1 MMRGRRVLTGL
12 LCVAWILG
20 GSRVAR
26 AQAVSGGQDKA
37 SCGADLVKNLAGAWK
52 APEYK
57 MKRASEVGAQVF
69 GPNAFDIRNVELAL
83 EPSGEGVLKISTSVL
98 DQKGKTWAPTL
109 IEAKVAVA
117 APQQTAAAG
126 RCEPVVTVAS
136 VEERY
141 LDETNY
147 HTPMT
152 GSRVVI
158 VTDPAAKQIDV
169 RFETP
174 KGEGSFWSTLMRQV
188 PRTPRTPRPQPVQ

>member
-1 MMRGRRVLTGL
+1 MARRGVLTVL
-12 LCVAWILG
+12 LCGAWIVG
-20 GSRVAR
+20 GPQAAR
-26 AQAVSGGQDKA
+26 AQAVSGGQDKP
-37 SCGADLVKNLAGAWK
+37 SCGADLVKSLAGAWK

-69 GPNAFDIRNVELAL
+69 GSNAFDIRNVELTL

-98 DQKGKTWAPTL
+98 DQKGKAWAPTL

-117 APQQTAAAG
+117 PPQQMSTAG
-126 RCEPVVTVAS
+126 RCEPVVTVTS

-147 HTPMT
+147 RTPLT
-152 GSRVVI
+152 GSRVVM
-158 VTDPAAKQIDV
+158 VTDPAAKQIEV

-188 PRTPRTPRPQPVQ
+188 PRNPRAQRSQSVQ